1 MKVAKWSA
9 MVVLSA
15 LLLAVPAGAQQLKF
29 KLANAG
35 PADPSD
41 RTVIAVE
48 IFSNY
53 VLTKTN
59 GTIKVDAFHASQLGN
74 EKEILEGLKLGTIEF
89 GTITTGPIPT
99 LFKPIMVFDIPYL
112 FPNAYVAWEVL
123 DGDFG
128 QELMEKMR
136 SETGVRALAV
146 SENGYRHFMTGKK
159 EIKSPADLKGLKIRT
174 MENPAHMKMVEALG
188 ASPTPIAFGELY
200 MALQQGVVDGAELP
214 ITLVNNMKFYEVQKF
229 LVLDGHLYNPL
240 IMFVNDRVW
249 KGLSEEQRLAVFE
262 GAQLFKI
269 AQRALSERQVQT
281 GLENVKKNGMKVYVP
296 NAEEMKQFKE
306 LSQPAVLEYLKKE
319 IGEEWVAKV
328 VKAVKEMEEKQKKM
342 VM

>member
-1 MKVAKWSA
+1 MKIAKVLA
-9 MVVLSA
+9 AVMVLA
-15 LLLAVPAGAQQLKF
+15 LLAAVPAGAQQLKF

-35 PADPSD
+35 PADPND

-59 GTIKVDAFHASQLGN
+59 GAIKVDAFHASQLGN

-123 DGDFG
+123 DGPFG

-174 MENPAHMKMVEALG
+174 MENPAHMEMVRALG

-229 LVLDGHLYNPL
+229 LVMDGHLYNPL
-240 IMFVNDRVW
+240 IMFVNDKVW

-281 GLENVKKNGMKVYVP
+281 GLENIKKNGMKVYVP
-296 NAEEMKQFKE
+296 NAEEMRQFKE

-319 IGEEWVAKV
+319 IGEEWINKV